1 LVTEGGE
8 TRSRLIPS
16 QARYFR
22 TSRILEVI
30 RMSTSA
36 TAKVPAPEKPGV
48 PPRYGALD
56 RYFKISERGSSLSR
70 EIRGGFATFFAM
82 AYIIVLNPIILGSAK
97 DMYGHQL
104 DNGQLVTATALT
116 AAFTTL
122 LMGVIGNV
130 PIALAAGLGV
140 NTVVA
145 LQLAPRMSW
154 PDAMGMVVLAGF
166 VVMLLVASGLRERVM
181 AAVPFGLRKGIAIG
195 IGLFIMLIGL
205 VDSGFV
211 SRIPDAAHTT
221 VPLQLGADG
230 HLNGWPVLVFVLG
243 VLLTLALLVR
253 KVPGAILIS
262 IVAMTV
268 VAVIINAVAHVPSW
282 GLTTPKW
289 PGNPVSSPDF
299 GLVGQVSLFGGFHKV
314 GVLNGVL
321 FVFTVL
327 LSSFFDAMGT
337 IMGIGDEA
345 KLTNAEGQMPGINK
359 VLFVDGI
366 AVAAGGATS
375 SSGTTCFVESTAGVG
390 EGARTGFA
398 NIVTGLLF
406 AAALFLTPVATMV
419 PSQAATPALLA
430 VGFLILAG
438 SIREI
443 DWSDFTIAVPAFVT
457 MLMMPFTYSITNGIG
472 MGFITFVVLR
482 LATGRAREIP
492 AAMYVVSAV
501 FAFYYLMPALGL
513 T

>member
-1 LVTEGGE
+1 MSPSASAPVDAKQPQPQSPRGG
-8 TRSRLIPS
+8 ID
-16 QARYFR
+16 
-22 TSRILEVI
+22 
-30 RMSTSA
+30 
-36 TAKVPAPEKPGV
+36 G
-48 PPRYGALD
+48 
-56 RYFKISERGSSLSR
+56 YFKITERGSTLAR
-70 EIRGGFATFFAM
+70 EVRGGFATFFAM

-104 DNGQLVTATALT
+104 DNEQLVTATVLT

-166 VVMLLVASGLRERVM
+166 VVMLLVATGLRERVM
-181 AAVPFGLRKGIAIG
+181 SAVPLGLRKGIAIG

-211 SRIPDAAHTT
+211 SRMPDAAHTT
-221 VPLQLGADG
+221 VPLQLGGDG

-243 VLLTLALLVR
+243 VLLTLALIVR

-262 IVAMTV
+262 IVVMTLVAM
-268 VAVIINAVAHVPSW
+268 IINSVATVPSW

-289 PGNPVSSPDF
+289 PGNPVSTPDF
-299 GLVGQVSLFGGFHKV
+299 GLVGDISLFGGFEKV
-314 GVLNGVL
+314 GVLTGVL

-327 LSSFFDAMGT
+327 LSCFFDAMGT
-337 IMGIGDEA
+337 IMGVGDEA
-345 KLTNAEGQMPGINK
+345 KLTDANGNMPGINK
-359 VLFVDGI
+359 VLFIDGI
-366 AVAAGGATS
+366 AVAAGGAS
-375 SSGTTCFVESTAGVG
+375 SSSATTCFVESTAGVG

-398 NIVTGLLF
+398 NVVTGGLF
-406 AAALFLTPVATMV
+406 AVALFLTPLATMV

-430 VGFLILAG
+430 VGFLILSG
-438 SIREI
+438 SIRQI
-443 DWSDFTIAVPAFVT
+443 DWSDHTIAIPAFVT

-472 MGFITFVVLR
+472 MGFVTFTVLR
-482 LATGRAREIP
+482 LAAGRGREVP
-492 AAMYVVSAV
+492 AAMYAVSAV
-501 FAFYYLMPALGL
+501 FAFYYLMPALNL

>member
-1 LVTEGGE
+1 
-8 TRSRLIPS
+8 
-16 QARYFR
+16 
-22 TSRILEVI
+22 
-30 RMSTSA
+30 MSTSA
-36 TAKVPAPEKPGV
+36 PAKAAPQQPGTR
-48 PPRYGALD
+48 PPSGALD
-56 RYFKISERGSSLSR
+56 RYFKISERGSTLPR

-97 DMYGHQL
+97 DMYGHHL
-104 DNGQLVTATALT
+104 DHGQLVTATALT
-116 AAFTTL
+116 AAFSTL

-154 PDAMGMVVLAGF
+154 PDAMGMVVLAGL

-181 AAVPFGLRKGIAIG
+181 NAVPLGLRKGISIG

-211 SRIPDAAHTT
+211 TRIPDVAQTT
-221 VPLQLGADG
+221 VPLQLGVGG

-243 VLLTLALLVR
+243 TLLTFALIVR

-268 VAVIINAVAHVPSW
+268 LALVLNAAATIPSW
-282 GLTTPKW
+282 GLTVPKW
-289 PGNPVSSPDF
+289 PGNPVATPDF
-299 GLVGQVSLFGGFHKV
+299 GLIGKVSLFGGFGKV
-314 GVLNGVL
+314 GVLTGIL

-327 LSSFFDAMGT
+327 LSCFFDAMGT

-345 KLTNAEGQMPGINK
+345 KLTDAEGYMPGINK
-359 VLFVDGI
+359 VLLVDGI
-366 AVAAGGATS
+366 AVAAGGAS
-375 SSGTTCFVESTAGVG
+375 SSSATTCFVESTAGVG

-398 NIVTGLLF
+398 NVVTGALF
-406 AAALFLTPVATMV
+406 AVALFLTPVATMV
-419 PSQAATPALLA
+419 PSQAATPALVA
-430 VGFLILAG
+430 VGFLIL
-438 SIREI
+438 SNSVKEI
-443 DWSDFTIAVPAFVT
+443 DWADYTIAIPAFVT
-457 MLMMPFTYSITNGIG
+457 MMAMPFTYSITNGIG

-482 LATGRAREIP
+482 LAAGRAREIP
-492 AAMYVVSAV
+492 AAMYAVASV

>member
-1 LVTEGGE
+1 
-8 TRSRLIPS
+8 
-16 QARYFR
+16 
-22 TSRILEVI
+22 
-30 RMSTSA
+30 MSTSA
-36 TAKVPAPEKPGV
+36 PAKAAPQQPGTRL
-48 PPRYGALD
+48 PSGALD
-56 RYFKISERGSSLSR
+56 RYFKISERGSTLSR

-97 DMYGHQL
+97 DMYGHHL
-104 DNGQLVTATALT
+104 DHGQLVTATAVT

-154 PDAMGMVVLAGF
+154 PDAMGMVVLAGL
-166 VVMLLVASGLRERVM
+166 VVMLLVATGLRERVM
-181 AAVPFGLRKGIAIG
+181 NAVPLGLRKGISIG

-211 SRIPDAAHTT
+211 TRIPDIAQTT
-221 VPLQLGADG
+221 VPLQLGTGG
-230 HLNGWPVLVFVLG
+230 HLNGWPVLVFILG
-243 VLLTLALLVR
+243 ALLTFALIVR

-262 IVAMTV
+262 IVTMTV
-268 VAVIINAVAHVPSW
+268 LAVVLNATAKIASW
-282 GLTTPKW
+282 GLTVPKW
-289 PGNPVSSPDF
+289 PGNPVATPDF
-299 GLVGQVSLFGGFHKV
+299 GLIGKVSLFGGFGKV
-314 GVLNGVL
+314 GVLTGIL

-327 LSSFFDAMGT
+327 LSCFFDAMGT
-337 IMGIGDEA
+337 IMGISDEA
-345 KLTNAEGQMPGINK
+345 KLTDAEGYMPGINK

-366 AVAAGGATS
+366 AVAAGGAS
-375 SSGTTCFVESTAGVG
+375 SSSATTCFVESTAGVG

-398 NIVTGLLF
+398 NVVTGALF
-406 AAALFLTPVATMV
+406 AVALFLTPVATMV
-419 PSQAATPALLA
+419 PSQAATPALIA
-430 VGFLILAG
+430 VGFLIL
-438 SIREI
+438 SNSVKEI
-443 DWSDFTIAVPAFVT
+443 DWADYTIAVPAFVT

-482 LATGRAREIP
+482 LAAGRAREIP
-492 AAMYVVSAV
+492 AAMYVVAAV
-501 FAFYYLMPALGL
+501 FGFYYLMPALGL

>member
-1 LVTEGGE
+1 M
-8 TRSRLIPS
+8 PS
-16 QARYFR
+16 
-22 TSRILEVI
+22 
-30 RMSTSA
+30 SA
-36 TAKVPAPEKPGV
+36 PAKAPAPKEPDPV
-48 PPRYGALD
+48 SAHGALD
-56 RYFKISERGSSLSR
+56 RYFRISERGSTLPR

-116 AAFTTL
+116 AAFTTI
-122 LMGVIGNV
+122 LMGVVGNV

-166 VVMLLVASGLRERVM
+166 VVMLLVATGLRERVM
-181 AAVPFGLRKGIAIG
+181 NAVPFGLRKGIAIG
-195 IGLFIMLIGL
+195 IGLFILLIGL
-205 VDSGFV
+205 VDAGFV
-211 SRIPDAAHTT
+211 SRIPDLARTT
-221 VPLQLGADG
+221 VPLQLGGTG
-230 HLNGWPVLVFVLG
+230 HLTGWPVLVFVLG
-243 VLLTLALLVR
+243 TLLTLALIVR

-262 IVAMTV
+262 IVVMTV
-268 VAVIINAVAHVPSW
+268 VAVVINAVATVPSW

-289 PGNPVSSPDF
+289 PGNPVAGPDF
-299 GLVGQVSLFGGFHKV
+299 GLIGEVSLFGGFGKV
-314 GVLNGVL
+314 GVLTGVL

-327 LSSFFDAMGT
+327 LSCFFDAMGT

-345 KLTNAEGQMPGINK
+345 KLTDKDGNMPGVSK

-375 SSGTTCFVESTAGVG
+375 SSATTCFVESTAGVG

-398 NIVTGLLF
+398 NVVTGALF
-406 AAALFLTPVATMV
+406 AVALFLTPVATMV
-419 PSQAATPALLA
+419 PSQAATPALVA
-430 VGFLILAG
+430 VGFLILSG
-438 SIREI
+438 SIRQI
-443 DWSDFTIAVPAFVT
+443 DWADHTIAIPAFVT

-482 LATGRAREIP
+482 LAAGRGREVP
-492 AAMYVVSAV
+492 VAMYVVSAV

>member
-1 LVTEGGE
+1 MSPSASAPVDAEQPPKSPQGG
-8 TRSRLIPS
+8 
-16 QARYFR
+16 
-22 TSRILEVI
+22 
-30 RMSTSA
+30 
-36 TAKVPAPEKPGV
+36 
-48 PPRYGALD
+48 LD
-56 RYFKISERGSSLSR
+56 GFFKISERGSTLAR
-70 EIRGGFATFFAM
+70 EVRGGFATFFAM

-104 DNGQLVTATALT
+104 DNKQLVTATVLT

-166 VVMLLVASGLRERVM
+166 VVMLLVATGLRERVM
-181 AAVPFGLRKGIAIG
+181 SAVPLGLRKGIAIG

-205 VDSGFV
+205 VDAGFV

-221 VPLQLGADG
+221 VPLQLGGDG

-253 KVPGAILIS
+253 KVPGAILLS
-262 IVAMTV
+262 IVVMTV
-268 VAVIINAVAHVPSW
+268 LAMIIHAVADVPSW
-282 GLTTPKW
+282 GLTTPEW
-289 PGNPVSSPDF
+289 PGNPVSTPDF
-299 GLVGQVSLFGGFHKV
+299 GLVGEISLFGGFEKV
-314 GVLNGVL
+314 GVLTGVL

-327 LSSFFDAMGT
+327 LSCFFDAMGT

-345 KLTNAEGQMPGINK
+345 HLTDDKGNMPGINK

-366 AVAAGGATS
+366 AVAAGGAS
-375 SSGTTCFVESTAGVG
+375 SSSATTCFVESTAGVG

-398 NIVTGLLF
+398 NVVTGGLF
-406 AAALFLTPVATMV
+406 AVALFLTPLATMV

-430 VGFLILAG
+430 VGFLILSG
-438 SIREI
+438 SIGAI
-443 DWSDFTIAVPAFVT
+443 DWADYTIAIPAFVT

-472 MGFITFVVLR
+472 MGFIAFTVLR
-482 LATGRAREIP
+482 LAAGRGREVP
-492 AAMYVVSAV
+492 VAMYAVSAV

>member
-1 LVTEGGE
+1 
-8 TRSRLIPS
+8 
-16 QARYFR
+16 
-22 TSRILEVI
+22 
-30 RMSTSA
+30 MSTSA
-36 TAKVPAPEKPGV
+36 PAKAPSPDQPGSGPAS
-48 PPRYGALD
+48 GALD
-56 RYFKISERGSSLSR
+56 RFFKISERGSTLAR
-70 EIRGGFATFFAM
+70 EVRGGFATFFAM

-116 AAFTTL
+116 AAFATL

-140 NTVVA
+140 NSVVA

-166 VVMLLVASGLRERVM
+166 VVMLLVATGLRERVM
-181 AAVPFGLRKGIAIG
+181 NAVPYGLRKAIAIG

-205 VDSGFV
+205 VDAGFV
-211 SRIPDAAHTT
+211 SRIPDAAQTT

-230 HLNGWPVLVFVLG
+230 HLTGWPVLVFVLG
-243 VLLTLALLVR
+243 ALLTLALIVR
-253 KVPGAILIS
+253 RVPGAILLS
-262 IVAMTV
+262 IVVMTV
-268 VAVIINAVAHVPSW
+268 VAMIINAFADIPSW
-282 GLTTPKW
+282 GLTSPTW
-289 PGNPVSSPDF
+289 PGNPVATPDF
-299 GLVGQVSLFGGFHKV
+299 GLIGEVSLFGGFGKV
-314 GVLNGVL
+314 GVLTGVL

-327 LSSFFDAMGT
+327 LSCFFDAMGT
-337 IMGIGDEA
+337 IMGVSDEA
-345 KLTNAEGQMPGINK
+345 RLTDGEGQMPGINK

-366 AVAAGGATS
+366 AVAAGGAGS
-375 SSGTTCFVESTAGVG
+375 ASATTCFVESTAGVG

-398 NIVTGLLF
+398 NVITGALF
-406 AAALFLTPVATMV
+406 AVALFLTPVATMV
-419 PSQAATPALLA
+419 PSQAATPALVA

-438 SIREI
+438 SVKEI
-443 DWSDFTIAVPAFVT
+443 DWADYTIAVPAFVT

-482 LATGRAREIP
+482 LAVGRGREVP
-492 AAMYVVSAV
+492 PAMYVVAAV

>member
-1 LVTEGGE
+1 
-8 TRSRLIPS
+8 
-16 QARYFR
+16 
-22 TSRILEVI
+22 
-30 RMSTSA
+30 MSTSA
-36 TAKVPAPEKPGV
+36 PAKVPAPEQPGGT
-48 PPRYGALD
+48 PAYGALD
-56 RYFKISERGSSLSR
+56 RYFRISERGSTLGR
-70 EIRGGFATFFAM
+70 EIRGGLATFFAM

-97 DMYGHQL
+97 DMYGHHL

-140 NTVVA
+140 NSVVA

-166 VVMLLVASGLRERVM
+166 VVMLLVATGLRERVM
-181 AAVPFGLRKGIAIG
+181 NAVPFGLRKAIAIG

-211 SRIPDAAHTT
+211 TRMPDAAQTT
-221 VPLQLGADG
+221 VPLQLGVGG
-230 HLNGWPVLVFVLG
+230 HLNGWPVLIFVLG
-243 VLLTLALLVR
+243 ALLTFALIVR

-262 IVAMTV
+262 IVGMTV
-268 VAVIINAVAHVPSW
+268 LALIINSVAHVSAW
-282 GLTTPKW
+282 GLTVPKW
-289 PGNPVSSPDF
+289 PGNPVATPDF
-299 GLVGQVSLFGGFHKV
+299 GLVGQFSLFGGFSKV
-314 GVLNGVL
+314 GVLTGVL

-327 LSSFFDAMGT
+327 LSCFFDAMGT

-345 KLTNAEGQMPGINK
+345 KLTDAQGYMPGINK

-366 AVAAGGATS
+366 AVAAGGAS
-375 SSGTTCFVESTAGVG
+375 SSSATTAFVESTAGVG

-398 NIVTGLLF
+398 NVVTGALF
-406 AAALFLTPVATMV
+406 AVALFLTPVATMV
-419 PSQAATPALLA
+419 PSQAATPALVA
-430 VGFLILAG
+430 VGFLIL
-438 SIREI
+438 SNSVKEI
-443 DWSDFTIAVPAFVT
+443 DWADYTIAIPAFVT
-457 MLMMPFTYSITNGIG
+457 MMMMPFTYSITNGIG

-482 LATGRAREIP
+482 LAAGRAREVP
-492 AAMYVVSAV
+492 VAMYVVAAV

-513 T
+513 S

>member
-1 LVTEGGE
+1 
-8 TRSRLIPS
+8 
-16 QARYFR
+16 
-22 TSRILEVI
+22 
-30 RMSTSA
+30 MSTSA
-36 TAKVPAPEKPGV
+36 PAKVPTPEQPGDSSALGV
-48 PPRYGALD
+48 LD
-56 RYFKISERGSSLSR
+56 RYFKISERGSSLPR

-97 DMYGHQL
+97 DMYGNQL
-104 DNGQLVTATALT
+104 DNGQLVTATAVT

-140 NTVVA
+140 NSVVA

-154 PDAMGMVVLAGF
+154 PDAMGMVVLAGLL
-166 VVMLLVASGLRERVM
+166 VMLLVATGLRERVM
-181 AAVPFGLRKGIAIG
+181 NAVPYGLRKAISIG

-221 VPLQLGADG
+221 VPLQLGGDG
-230 HLNGWPVLVFVLG
+230 HLNGWPVLIFILG
-243 VLLTLALLVR
+243 ALLTLALMVR

-268 VAVIINAVAHVPSW
+268 LAMIIEAVATIPSW

-289 PGNPVSSPDF
+289 PGNPVASPDF
-299 GLVGQVSLFGGFHKV
+299 GLIGKVSLFGGFDKV
-314 GVLNGVL
+314 GVLTGVL

-327 LSSFFDAMGT
+327 LSCFFDAMGT
-337 IMGIGDEA
+337 IMGVSDEA
-345 KLTNAEGQMPGINK
+345 KLTDAEGNMPGINK
-359 VLFVDGI
+359 VLFIDGV
-366 AVAAGGATS
+366 AVAVGGGS
-375 SSGTTCFVESTAGVG
+375 SSSATTCFVESTAGVG

-398 NIVTGLLF
+398 NVVTGALF
-406 AAALFLTPVATMV
+406 TVALFLTPVATMV

-438 SIREI
+438 SVKEI
-443 DWSDFTIAVPAFVT
+443 DWADYTIAIPAFIT
-457 MLMMPFTYSITNGIG
+457 MVMMPFTYSITNGIG
-472 MGFITFVVLR
+472 MGFITFAVLR
-482 LATGRAREIP
+482 LAAGRGKEVP
-492 AAMYVVSAV
+492 AAMYVVAAV

>member
-1 LVTEGGE
+1 
-8 TRSRLIPS
+8 
-16 QARYFR
+16 
-22 TSRILEVI
+22 
-30 RMSTSA
+30 MSTSA
-36 TAKVPAPEKPGV
+36 AAKVPPSPESPEDRR
-48 PPRYGALD
+48 PPQNALD
-56 RYFKISERGSSLSR
+56 RYFRISERGSTLPR
-70 EIRGGFATFFAM
+70 EIRGGLATFFAM

-140 NTVVA
+140 NSVVA

-166 VVMLLVASGLRERVM
+166 VVMLLVATGLRERVM
-181 AAVPFGLRKGIAIG
+181 NAVPFGLRKAIAIG

-211 SRIPDAAHTT
+211 TRMPDAAQTT
-221 VPLQLGADG
+221 VPLQLGTGG
-230 HLNGWPVLVFVLG
+230 HLLGWPVLVFVLG
-243 VLLTLALLVR
+243 VLLTLALIVR
-253 KVPGAILIS
+253 KTPGAILIS
-262 IVAMTV
+262 IVVMTGIAM
-268 VAVIINAVAHVPSW
+268 IINAVADVPSW
-282 GLTTPKW
+282 GLTTPEW
-289 PGNPVSSPDF
+289 PGNPVSTPDF
-299 GLVGQVSLFGGFHKV
+299 GLVGQVSLFGGFEKV
-314 GVLNGVL
+314 GILTGVL

-327 LSSFFDAMGT
+327 LSCFFDAMGT
-337 IMGIGDEA
+337 IMAVSDEA
-345 KLTNAEGQMPGINK
+345 KLTDAKGQMPGINK
-359 VLFVDGI
+359 VLFVDGV
-366 AVAAGGATS
+366 AVAAGGAS
-375 SSGTTCFVESTAGVG
+375 SASATTCFVESTAGVG

-398 NIVTGLLF
+398 NIVSGALF
-406 AAALFLTPVATMV
+406 AMALFLTPVATMV
-419 PSQAATPALLA
+419 PSQAATPALVA

-438 SIREI
+438 SVKEI
-443 DWSDFTIAVPAFVT
+443 DWSDFTVAVPAFVT

-472 MGFITFVVLR
+472 MGFITFTVLR
-482 LATGRAREIP
+482 LAVGRGRDVP
-492 AAMYVVSAV
+492 VAMYAVSAV

>member
-1 LVTEGGE
+1 
-8 TRSRLIPS
+8 
-16 QARYFR
+16 
-22 TSRILEVI
+22 
-30 RMSTSA
+30 MSTSA
-36 TAKVPAPEKPGV
+36 PAKAPAPEGPGAQ
-48 PPRYGALD
+48 PAYGTLD
-56 RYFKISERGSSLSR
+56 RYFRISERGSTLAR

-97 DMYGHQL
+97 DMYGNQL

-140 NTVVA
+140 NSVVA

-166 VVMLLVASGLRERVM
+166 VVMLLVATGLRERVM
-181 AAVPFGLRKGIAIG
+181 NAVPHGLRKAIAIG

-205 VDSGFV
+205 VDAGFV
-211 SRIPDAAHTT
+211 SRIPDAAQTT
-221 VPLQLGADG
+221 VPLQLGATG
-230 HLNGWPVLVFVLG
+230 HLNGWPVLVFILG
-243 VLLTLALLVR
+243 VLLTLALIVR
-253 KVPGAILIS
+253 KVSGAILIS

-268 VAVIINAVAHVPSW
+268 LAVIINAVADVPSW
-282 GLTTPKW
+282 GLTTPTW
-289 PGNPVSSPDF
+289 PGNPVATPDF
-299 GLVGQVSLFGGFHKV
+299 GLIGEVSLFGGFAKV
-314 GVLNGVL
+314 GVLTGTL

-327 LSSFFDAMGT
+327 LSTFFDAMGT
-337 IMGIGDEA
+337 IMGVSDEA
-345 KLTNAEGQMPGINK
+345 KLTDAQGQMPGINK

-366 AVAAGGATS
+366 AVAAGGAS
-375 SSGTTCFVESTAGVG
+375 SSSATTCFVESTAGVG

-398 NIVTGLLF
+398 NVITGSLF
-406 AAALFLTPVATMV
+406 AVALLLTPVATMV
-419 PSQAATPALLA
+419 PSQAATPALVA

-438 SIREI
+438 SVKEI
-443 DWSDFTIAVPAFVT
+443 DWADYTIAVPAFVT

-482 LATGRAREIP
+482 LAAGRGREVP
-492 AAMYVVSAV
+492 AAMYVVAAV